1 MGGLLPWARSQAATA
16 TLAGDDERRMTTV
29 EHLNELRRVVIV
41 SLCAWAVATAV
52 SAGFS
57 HLLVRVLEY
66 PLTTMLAAHHSLV
79 SEAIITSPTE
89 LFTVPLKVALVG
101 GFVLSLP
108 IILWQAWTFVAPGLR
123 PSERRFALPFV
134 LSALL
139 LFVAGGCL
147 AYFLMPLWLNILTSL
162 VGGNAIY
169 FPDLDQYLTFLAT
182 LIVAFGVTFEL
193 PVVIVL
199 LGLMGLISSPWLRRR
214 RKVVWVVIV
223 IGAELIT
230 PGADP
235 VTPLFLAIPLLALY
249 EGSVL
254 VLAHA
259 LKR

>member
-1 MGGLLPWARSQAATA
+1 M
-16 TLAGDDERRMTTV
+16 
-29 EHLNELRRVVIV
+29 
-41 SLCAWAVATAV
+41 
-52 SAGFS
+52 
-57 HLLVRVLEY
+57 
-66 PLTTMLAAHHSLV
+66 
-79 SEAIITSPTE
+79 
-89 LFTVPLKVALVG
+89 
-101 GFVLSLP
+101 
-108 IILWQAWTFVAPGLR
+108 
-123 PSERRFALPFV
+123 
-134 LSALL
+134 
-139 LFVAGGCL
+139 

-182 LIVAFGVTFEL
+182 LIVAFEVTFEL